1 MKKTNKE
8 AEIARL
14 KRELSDANKQIKK
27 LSKNS
32 DKLQEKSKEKIANL
46 QKENKKKDVLR
57 VILTKE
63 QEQLL
68 SNLSKDINILK
79 LLSD

>member
-46 QKENKKKDVLR
+46 QKEIKKKDVLR

-68 SNLSKDINILK
+68 SSLSKDINILK

>member
-46 QKENKKKDVLR
+46 QKEIKKKDVLR
-57 VILTKE
+57 IILTKE